1 MNRKEKS
8 ERYSEPDEV
17 SRKKPEQERL
27 HHSSPIEKQGTHREG
42 FADTEH
48 IPREQAEKEIHDIVR
63 NVMDLEQAEK
73 ETHDALRNAMN
84 KRRR

>member
-1 MNRKEKS
+1 
-8 ERYSEPDEV
+8 V
-17 SRKKPEQERL
+17 
-27 HHSSPIEKQGTHREG
+27 
-42 FADTEH
+42 DTEH

-84 KRRR
+84 KKRL